1 MDVEPTPRVER
12 KLTTILVADA
22 VGYSRAMATNEA
34 AALAALRAARAI
46 FVRLVERHRGRI
58 FSKAGD
64 GLLAEFPSV
73 VEAVQCAV
81 EVQRE
86 LAGRNA
92 APGAT
97 KFRIGIHLGDVMVD
111 GDDLFGDGV
120 NLAARL
126 ESMAEPGGILISQT
140 VYDQVRGKLE
150 IDFDFLGLKRPKNLA
165 SEVPVYR
172 VALGGAARGWF
183 GQAENRSGNRAR
195 TQEEGAFRSGPA
207 DRAANG
213 RVVDERDKAERWL
226 RLRHHARVL
235 GVAWLALV
243 AVDVFTGGGI
253 WAQWP
258 GIAMATLLGLEA
270 APLFTRGWFT
280 ASYARLAII
289 IAALALINLAT
300 WNGTLWVGW
309 PALALIVFEV
319 IRRLRH
325 GRSN

>member
-1 MDVEPTPRVER
+1 MDSEPSPRVER

-22 VGYSRAMATNEA
+22 VGYSRAMASDEA
-34 AALAALRAARAI
+34 AALTALRVARAI
-46 FVRLVERHRGRI
+46 LFRLIERHRGRV
-58 FSKAGD
+58 FNKAGD

-92 APGAT
+92 APGTT

-126 ESMAEPGGILISQT
+126 ESMAEPGGILISQP

-150 IDFDFLGLKRPKNLA
+150 IGFDFLGHKRPKNLA
-165 SEVPVYR
+165 AEVPVYR
-172 VALGGAARGWF
+172 VALGATGNSRLGHGEGPGWTWRRGEREAGAKL
-183 GQAENRSGNRAR
+183 
-195 TQEEGAFRSGPA
+195 GPA
-207 DRAANG
+207 AFSPEATGHDAT
-213 RVVDERDKAERWL
+213 DKPVRWA
-226 RLRHHARVL
+226 RLRHQARVL
-235 GVAWLALV
+235 GVVWLGLV
-243 AVDVFTGGGI
+243 AIDVLTGAGA

-258 GIAMATLLGLEA
+258 GIAILTVLGLQA
-270 APLFTRGWFT
+270 APLLTNGWFK
-280 ASYARLAII
+280 ASYARLGII
-289 IAALALINLAT
+289 VAALALINLAT
-300 WNGTLWVGW
+300 WNGTLWVVW
-309 PALALIVFEV
+309 PALALVVFEA

-325 GRSN
+325 SRPN